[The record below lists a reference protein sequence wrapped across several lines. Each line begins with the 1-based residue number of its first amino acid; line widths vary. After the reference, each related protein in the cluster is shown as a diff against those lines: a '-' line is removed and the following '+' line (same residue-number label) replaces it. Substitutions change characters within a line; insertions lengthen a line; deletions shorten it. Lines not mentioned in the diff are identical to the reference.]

1 MIFNFE
7 YATNKFSFLKKLKKF
22 SKKKIIYFLSFFLI
36 ILFIISFYKNIQSL
50 KYKKDNFNYQNTL
63 KKTQLNVNDLKEK
76 ISLFNQNKNLIENNL
91 KNEKINEKNFISENE
106 NLNEKKQSKESE
118 LKKLNETYINKKE
131 EYSKLLNFY
140 IEKLGKQNVKIPLEP
155 FPNYPSTDLYS
166 TSHYIENSTI
176 IKYKWQEIQLNEW
189 IYSDGTLIYELI
201 YSSSKSGFSSKNVK
215 EALKSKSP
223 YKNTLFIIQ
232 LEDYTIIG
240 GFTFS
245 PWEGEGFIRGSG
257 TFLFNLDNQKKYR
270 VVDDS
275 KALFNSQNIIC
286 QFGDEDLVIKDN
298 EAYSKFP
305 KSFGD
310 PTNNMNIMK
319 NELTNGNETLKIKQ
333 FEIYMLK
340 RDYYSDNQY
349 EE

>member
-140 IEKLGKQNVKIPLEP
+140 IEKLGKPNVKIPLEP

-189 IYSDGTLIYELI
+189 IYSNGTLIYELI

>member
-176 IKYKWQEIQLNEW
+176 IKFKWQEIQLNEW
-189 IYSDGTLIYELI
+189 IYSNGTLIYELI

>member
-118 LKKLNETYINKKE
+118 LKKLNEIYINKKE

-140 IEKLGKQNVKIPLEP
+140 IEKLGKPNVKIPLEP

-176 IKYKWQEIQLNEW
+176 IKFKWQEIQLNEW
-189 IYSDGTLIYELI
+189 IYSNGTLIYELI

>member
-1 MIFNFE
+1 MIFTFE
-7 YATNKFSFLKKLKKF
+7 YTTNKFSYLKKLKKF
-22 SKKKIIYFLSFFLI
+22 SKKKIIYFLSFLLI
-36 ILFIISFYKNIQSL
+36 ILFIFSCYKNIQSS
-50 KYKKDNFNYQNTL
+50 KYQKDNLNYQNIL
-63 KKTQLNVNDLKEK
+63 KQTQSNINDLKEK
-76 ISLFNQNKNLIENNL
+76 ISIFNQNKTLLENNI
-91 KNEKINEKNFISENE
+91 KSQKINEKNFISENE
-106 NLNEKKQSKESE
+106 NLNEKKQIKETE

-131 EYSKLLNFY
+131 EYSNLLNYY
-140 IEKLGKQNVKIPLEP
+140 IQKLGKQNVKIPLKP

-166 TSHYIENSTI
+166 TTHYIENSTI
-176 IKYKWQEIQLNEW
+176 IRYKWQEIQLNEW
-189 IYSDGTLIYELI
+189 IYSEGTLIYELI
-201 YSSSKSGFSSKNVK
+201 YSSSKSGFSPKNVK

-223 YKNTLFIIQ
+223 YKNTLFLIQ

-245 PWEGEGFIRGSG
+245 PWEGEGFISDGGS
-257 TFLFNLDNQKKYR
+257 FLFNLDNQKKYR
-270 VVDDS
+270 NVDEK
-275 KALFNSQNIIC
+275 KALFNSENIIC
-286 QFGDEDLVIKDN
+286 AFGDEDLVIKEN

-310 PTNNMNIMK
+310 PLNNKNILK

-333 FEIYMLK
+333 FEIYTIK

>member
-76 ISLFNQNKNLIENNL
+76 ISIFNQNKNLIENNL

-140 IEKLGKQNVKIPLEP
+140 IEKLGKPNVKIPLEP

-176 IKYKWQEIQLNEW
+176 IKFKWQEIQLNEW
-189 IYSDGTLIYELI
+189 IYSNGTLIYELI

-245 PWEGEGFIRGSG
+245 PWEGEGFIRGPG

-275 KALFNSQNIIC
+275 KALFNSENIIC
-286 QFGDEDLVIKDN
+286 EFGDEDLVVKDN

-305 KSFGD
+305 KSFG
-310 PTNNMNIMK
+310 P
-319 NELTNGNETLKIKQ
+319 
-333 FEIYMLK
+333 Y
-340 RDYYSDNQY
+340 
-349 EE
+349 

>member
-1 MIFNFE
+1 M
-7 YATNKFSFLKKLKKF
+7 
-22 SKKKIIYFLSFFLI
+22 
-36 ILFIISFYKNIQSL
+36 
-50 KYKKDNFNYQNTL
+50 
-63 KKTQLNVNDLKEK
+63 
-76 ISLFNQNKNLIENNL
+76 
-91 KNEKINEKNFISENE
+91 
-106 NLNEKKQSKESE
+106 
-118 LKKLNETYINKKE
+118 
-131 EYSKLLNFY
+131 
-140 IEKLGKQNVKIPLEP
+140 
-155 FPNYPSTDLYS
+155 
-166 TSHYIENSTI
+166 
-176 IKYKWQEIQLNEW
+176 
-189 IYSDGTLIYELI
+189 
-201 YSSSKSGFSSKNVK
+201 
-215 EALKSKSP
+215 KSKSP

>member
-76 ISLFNQNKNLIENNL
+76 ISIFNQNKNLIENNL

-140 IEKLGKQNVKIPLEP
+140 IEKLGKPNVKIPLEP

-189 IYSDGTLIYELI
+189 IYSNGTLIYELI

-245 PWEGEGFIRGSG
+245 PWEGEGFIRGPG

-275 KALFNSQNIIC
+275 KALFNSENISC
-286 QFGDEDLVIKDN
+286 EFGHEDLVIKDN
-298 EAYSKFP
+298 EAY
-305 KSFGD
+305 
-310 PTNNMNIMK
+310 
-319 NELTNGNETLKIKQ
+319 
-333 FEIYMLK
+333 
-340 RDYYSDNQY
+340 
-349 EE
+349 

>member
-118 LKKLNETYINKKE
+118 LKKLNEAYINKKE

-140 IEKLGKQNVKIPLEP
+140 IEKLGKPNVKIPLEP

-176 IKYKWQEIQLNEW
+176 IKFKWQEIQLNEW
-189 IYSDGTLIYELI
+189 IYSNGTLIYELI

-245 PWEGEGFIRGSG
+245 PWEGEGFIRGAG

-275 KALFNSQNIIC
+275 KAIFSSQNIIC

>member
-76 ISLFNQNKNLIENNL
+76 ISIFNQNKNLIENNL

-176 IKYKWQEIQLNEW
+176 IKFKWQEIQLNEW
-189 IYSDGTLIYELI
+189 IYSNGTLIYELI

>member
-76 ISLFNQNKNLIENNL
+76 ISIFNQNKNLIENNL

-176 IKYKWQEIQLNEW
+176 IKFKWQEIQLNEW

-275 KALFNSQNIIC
+275 KALFNSENIIC
-286 QFGDEDLVIKDN
+286 EFGDEDLVVKDN

>member
-1 MIFNFE
+1 MIFTFE
-7 YATNKFSFLKKLKKF
+7 YTTNKFSYLKKLKKF

-118 LKKLNETYINKKE
+118 LKKLNETYLNKKE

-140 IEKLGKQNVKIPLEP
+140 IEKLGKPNVKIPLEP

-176 IKYKWQEIQLNEW
+176 IKFKWQEIQLNEW
-189 IYSDGTLIYELI
+189 IYSNGTLIYELI

-245 PWEGEGFIRGSG
+245 PWEGEGFIRCSG